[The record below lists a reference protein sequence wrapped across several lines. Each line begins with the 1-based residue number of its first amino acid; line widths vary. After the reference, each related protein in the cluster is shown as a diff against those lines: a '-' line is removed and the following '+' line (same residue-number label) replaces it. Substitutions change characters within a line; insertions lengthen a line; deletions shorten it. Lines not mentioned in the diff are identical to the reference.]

1 MRSMK
6 GLKKVACL
14 AVVAVISMGIW
25 GVGNAQ
31 ASKRSLNMNFS
42 MEANMISTRKVEVSG
57 KVFEVCINHSSK
69 TITVKGYVDDWDEM
83 ERVEN
88 YFKSK
93 SPSNYQLI
101 CQLDLA

>member
-14 AVVAVISMGIW
+14 AVVAVISMGVLGI
-25 GVGNAQ
+25 GNAQ
-31 ASKRSLNMNFS
+31 ACKRSLNMNFS
-42 MEANMISTRKVEVSG
+42 MESSMISTRKVEVSG
-57 KVFEVCINHSSK
+57 KLFDVCINHSSK

-83 ERVEN
+83 ERVKN
-88 YFKSK
+88 YFKTK

-101 CQLDLA
+101 CELDFA